1 MAPLSNVEFG
11 KFLQV
16 SGLGKMPAFGGPAAS
31 LKPSIAQ
38 TVPYETT
45 SQQNTSVTSGVME
58 LTPIMLTSGIW
69 ISNINFVS
77 GTQAESGGTHLWFA
91 LYDDGR
97 SSTVS
102 GQLGLLGQTAD
113 QTGATAFGANTNL
126 GLALSYP
133 ILTTYTGIYYVALM
147 CAASQTPGLASM
159 TIAGS
164 LTTASA
170 SGSYFGG
177 TAGTSLTTSAPDP
190 SGAIAAV
197 SRMNYAYVS

>member
-1 MAPLSNVEFG
+1 MSISNAEVIRLYGLLGIG
-11 KFLQV
+11 KIPSL
-16 SGLGKMPAFGGPAAS
+16 GGPAS
-31 LKPSIAQ
+31 LQTPSIAQ
-38 TVPYETT
+38 THPLETLT
-45 SQQNTSVTSGVME
+45 GTQTPLSTRMYLSSIYINTNQT
-58 LTPIMLTSGIW
+58 IR
-69 ISNINFVS
+69 NINYISS
-77 GTQAESGGTHLWFA
+77 GAESGGSHLWFA